1 MMKRFTTVVRAIVA
15 LTITNLPAAAMDYS
29 WRSYKDK
36 IVIDASGPIVVDEA
50 KNFIAWVEQ
59 SRREWNGHRA
69 TAIVFNSPGGSIE
82 GGRQMGIIIADFH
95 MTTGVSHG
103 GECASACVLI
113 WSAGEFKSAGSD
125 SKIGVHMAK
134 DMNGE
139 PTVDGTIF
147 GLHWLEKTHAPNSVV
162 VGAMST
168 KPDHIYWLSESEL
181 ISWGAKIVPEEPV
194 ASKSSVDCRSITDS
208 LERLECWDKKS
219 ASN

>member
-1 MMKRFTTVVRAIVA
+1 MMKRFTTVVMAIVA

-69 TAIVFNSPGGSIE
+69 TAIVFNSPGGSVE
-82 GGRQMGIIIADFH
+82 GGRQMGIMIADFH
-95 MTTGVSHG
+95 MTTGVAHG

-168 KPDHIYWLSESEL
+168 KPDDIYWLSEDEL

-194 ASKSSVDCRSITDS
+194 ASKPSVDCRSITDA
-208 LERLECWDKKS
+208 LQRLECWDKKA

>member
-1 MMKRFTTVVRAIVA
+1 MNKFAVAGAIV
-15 LTITNLPAAAMDYS
+15 LSIGSGPATAMDYS
-29 WRSYKDK
+29 WRSYSDK
-36 IVIDASGPIVVDEA
+36 IVIDAVGEIKVDEA

-69 TAIVFNSPGGSIE
+69 TAIVFNSGGGSVA
-82 GGRQMGIIIADFH
+82 GGREMGITIADLH
-95 MTTGVSHG
+95 MTTGVAHG
-103 GECASACVLI
+103 GQCSSACVLI

-147 GLHWLEKTHAPNSVV
+147 GLHWLQKTRAPNSVV

-168 KPDHIYWLSESEL
+168 KPDGIYWLSEDEL

-194 ASKSSVDCRSITDS
+194 ASKPSGVDCRAITDS
-208 LERLECWDKKS
+208 LERLE
-219 ASN
+219 

>member
-69 TAIVFNSPGGSIE
+69 TAIVLNSPGGSVE
-82 GGRQMGIIIADFH
+82 GGRQMGIMIADFH
-95 MTTGVSHG
+95 MTTGVAHG

-168 KPDHIYWLSESEL
+168 KPDDIYWLSEDEL
-181 ISWGAKIVPEEPV
+181 ISWGAKIVPEEPA
-194 ASKSSVDCRSITDS
+194 ASKPSVDCRSITDA
-208 LERLECWDKKS
+208 LQRLECWDKKA

>member
-1 MMKRFTTVVRAIVA
+1 MNKFAVAGAIA
-15 LTITNLPAAAMDYS
+15 LSIGSGPAIAMDYS
-29 WRSYKDK
+29 WRSYSDK
-36 IVIDASGPIVVDEA
+36 IVIDAVGEIKVDEA
-50 KNFIAWVEQ
+50 KSFIAWVEQ

-69 TAIVFNSPGGSIE
+69 TAIVFNSGGGSVE
-82 GGRQMGIIIADFH
+82 GGREMGIMIADFH
-95 MTTGVSHG
+95 MTTGVAHG
-103 GECASACVLI
+103 GQCSSACVLI

-147 GLHWLEKTHAPNSVV
+147 GLHWLQKTRAPNSVV

-168 KPDHIYWLSESEL
+168 KPDGIYWLSEDEL
-181 ISWGAKIVPEEPV
+181 ISWGAKIIPEEQV
-194 ASKSSVDCRSITDS
+194 ASKPSVDCRSINDA
-208 LERLECWDKKS
+208 LQRLECWDKKA

>member
-1 MMKRFTTVVRAIVA
+1 MNKFAVAGAIV
-15 LTITNLPAAAMDYS
+15 LSIGSGPATAMDYS

-36 IVIDASGPIVVDEA
+36 IVIDAVGEIKFDEA
-50 KNFIAWVEQ
+50 KNFTAWVER

-69 TAIVFNSPGGSIE
+69 TAIVFNSGGGSVA
-82 GGRQMGIIIADFH
+82 GGREMGIIIADSH

-147 GLHWLEKTHAPNSVV
+147 GLHWLQKTHAPNSVV

-168 KPDHIYWLSESEL
+168 KPDDIYWLSEDEL

-194 ASKSSVDCRSITDS
+194 ASKPSVDCRSITDA
-208 LERLECWDKKS
+208 LQRLECWDKKA